1 MKRLLLILLTM
12 ALFLGCRPIRTT
24 VTSNT
29 DTDTLIIVHDS
40 IVVHP
45 ADSAFINAYFECDSL
60 NRVVMNELEVIKGRK
75 VKPVVEYKDQVL
87 YVYVPVEPEF
97 DTLRWIESHTR
108 INSAIN
114 TNTIEQVK
122 VYPKWLIILAVVGCM
137 ALVLIILK
145 IASKFK

>member
-1 MKRLLLILLTM
+1 MKRALLISLFVV
-12 ALFLGCRPIRTT
+12 LFLGCRPIRTT

-40 IVVHP
+40 IVIHP

-87 YVYVPVEPEF
+87 YVYVPVDPEF

-108 INSAIN
+108 SNSAIN

-122 VYPKWLIILAVVGCM
+122 VYPKWIIMLAVIGCM
-137 ALVLIILK
+137 ALVLIVLK
-145 IASKFK
+145 VASKLK

>member
-87 YVYVPVEPEF
+87 YVYVPVDPEF

-108 INSAIN
+108 SNSAIN

-122 VYPKWLIILAVVGCM
+122 VYPKWLIILAVVGCI
-137 ALVLIILK
+137 ALILIILK